1 MKLSV
6 EAKVAGAVAAGF
18 LAVTVRVVVQGNR
31 AGQPGAPNDSSAMSE
46 FGVRWYVD
54 QQGNDPHGKKSG
66 HQNDLK

>member
-18 LAVTVRVVVQGNR
+18 LAVTVGVVAQGNS

-46 FGVRWYVD
+46 FGVRWYID
-54 QQGNDPHGKKSG
+54 QEGNDAHSKKSG